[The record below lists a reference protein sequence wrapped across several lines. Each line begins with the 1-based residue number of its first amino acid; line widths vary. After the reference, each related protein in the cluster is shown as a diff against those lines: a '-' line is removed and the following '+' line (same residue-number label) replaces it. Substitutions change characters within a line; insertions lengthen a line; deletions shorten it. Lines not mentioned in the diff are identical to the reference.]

1 MSARVAADGDGIVAT
16 GAVDTDRIADA
27 VLGCPGVA
35 QLHGGRF
42 GEIAT
47 YLPGRRVSGIR
58 VDPTAPA
65 VEVHVVGRYPASV
78 AEIDRQVRTA
88 LLPVVGGARVT
99 WWSATTPAP
108 PNRRRSGR
116 PTRHP
121 PPASSRSLPRPPPDP
136 PGRPPTSPDVR
147 YLLVSK
153 DVTVMSLS
161 TNTQIGLIAGL
172 LLAIAGIVGGF
183 GGFVLALILG
193 AIGLAVGRWLD
204 GDLDLSEL
212 SERSGLS
219 GRGRDKVR

>member
-88 LLPVVGGARVT
+88 LLPVVGGARVDVVVGDYAGPT
-99 WWSATTPAP
+99 ESTPIRPSDSAPATGELP
-108 PNRRRSGR
+108 V
-116 PTRHP
+116 
-121 PPASSRSLPRPPPDP
+121 PPAATP
-136 PGRPPTSPDVR
+136 
-147 YLLVSK
+147 
-153 DVTVMSLS
+153 
-161 TNTQIGLIAGL
+161 
-172 LLAIAGIVGGF
+172 
-183 GGFVLALILG
+183 
-193 AIGLAVGRWLD
+193 
-204 GDLDLSEL
+204 
-212 SERSGLS
+212 
-219 GRGRDKVR
+219 